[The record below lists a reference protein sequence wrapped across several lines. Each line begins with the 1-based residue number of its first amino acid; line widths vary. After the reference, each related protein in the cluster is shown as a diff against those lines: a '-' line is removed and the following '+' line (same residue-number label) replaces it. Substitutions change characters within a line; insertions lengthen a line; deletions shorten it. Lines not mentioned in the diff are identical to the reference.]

1 LSDDCHW
8 CAAVPGNGTI
18 DFDEF
23 LLMMTR
29 RTHYDWEAELKEAFR
44 IFDMDGNGYQLTSLS
59 NRMNYSNSAAAL
71 SVRSAAN
78 VLLLAE
84 IFFIAACCG
93 DCARKQTSAKWL
105 IQSVAAERWQK
116 GI

>member
-78 VLLLAE
+78 VLLLAV
-84 IFFIAACCG
+84 IFLS
-93 DCARKQTSAKWL
+93 RR
-105 IQSVAAERWQK
+105 VAAIVHESRLLPS
-116 GI
+116 G

>member
-1 LSDDCHW
+1 
-8 CAAVPGNGTI
+8 
-18 DFDEF
+18 
-23 LLMMTR
+23 MMTR

-78 VLLLAE
+78 VLLLAA
-84 IFFIAACCG
+84 IFLS
-93 DCARKQTSAKWL
+93 RR
-105 IQSVAAERWQK
+105 VAAIVHESRLLPS
-116 GI
+116 G